1 VDHGDI
7 GIFIA
12 VVEHGSF
19 TAAGQALG
27 LSTAQVSRRLKA
39 LEDDLGVRLL
49 ERTTRRVRAT
59 DAGQAYRDR
68 VAPLLDG
75 LAEAAREAAQLRA
88 EPRGTLRLALPT
100 AFGRQY
106 LVEPIAAFAER
117 WPDLEVEASFS
128 DRTVDLVAEGFDLA
142 IRGAARVTDN
152 LIVRRLLDFRG
163 VAVASPS
170 YLARR
175 GVPASPQDLVGHACL
190 VNAGLRTMP
199 GWTFFEGGEAM
210 RIDVSGP
217 IRFDDGDALV
227 AAAAAGAG
235 IAYEPDFLAASALQR
250 GDVVRILDD
259 ATPYTGHIYAVY
271 PNRRFLP
278 AKVRLFIDHLAET
291 WAAPPWTA
299 CPRVER
305 R

>member
-1 VDHGDI
+1 MDHGDL
-7 GIFIA
+7 GIFLA

-19 TAAGQALG
+19 TAAGRALG
-27 LSTAQVSRRLKA
+27 LSTSQVSRRIKS

-68 VAPLLDG
+68 VAPLIEG
-75 LAEAAREAAQLRA
+75 LEEAAREAAQLRA

-100 AFGRQY
+100 AFGRRY
-106 LVEPIAAFAER
+106 LVEPIAAFASR
-117 WPDLEVEASFS
+117 WPDLQVEASFS
-128 DRTVDLVAEGFDLA
+128 DRPVDLVADGFDLA

-163 VAVASPS
+163 VVCASPA

-175 GVPASPQDLVGHACL
+175 GTPTHPRELESHDCL
-190 VNAGLRTMP
+190 VNHGLRTMP
-199 GWTFFEGGEAM
+199 GWLFLDGETPLNVQV
-210 RIDVSGP
+210 DGP

-235 IAYEPDFLAASALQR
+235 IVYEPDFLTAPALQS
-250 GDVVRILDD
+250 GHIVPILQGW
-259 ATPYTGHIYAVY
+259 TPYVGHIYAVY

-278 AKVRLFIDHLAET
+278 AKVRLFIDHLVET
-291 WAAPPWTA
+291 WRSAPWDGART
-299 CPRVER
+299 
-305 R
+305 